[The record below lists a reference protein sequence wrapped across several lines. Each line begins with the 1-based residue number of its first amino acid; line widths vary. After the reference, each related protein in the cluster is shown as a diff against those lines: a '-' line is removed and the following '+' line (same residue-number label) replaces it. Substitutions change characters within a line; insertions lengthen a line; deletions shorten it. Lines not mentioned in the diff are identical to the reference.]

1 MSDKNLSRRSFLQAA
16 GITSAAV
23 ASGGLLA
30 STSGA
35 VSAQDV
41 TWDRTVDVIVI
52 GSGTG
57 QLAAIKAAT
66 DGLET
71 VCPQQCPLAQDR
83 SLQGNCGEL

>member
-16 GITSAAV
+16 GVTSAAV

-30 STSGA
+30 STGGA

-41 TWDRTVDVIVI
+41 EWDRTVDVIVI

-71 VCPQQCPLAQDR
+71 IVLEKAAT
-83 SLQGNCGEL
+83 GGG